1 MLELVSKKG
10 TKAKAEVPFFILK
23 LCNLEPLQLCNLLT
37 KFTSLKLFIMSMLRL
52 QLPTDPRWVNIV
64 EKNIEEILTD
74 HAWCEQ
80 KAASNAI
87 TIITINSEYPD
98 LVTDMLALA
107 KEEIEHF
114 EMVHEIIKKRGLTL
128 GRERKDE
135 YVGELA
141 KYMKQ
146 SNTGSRVSGFVE
158 RMLFSAMIEARS
170 CERFKVLSEN
180 IKDEELSKFYWDL
193 MESEAG
199 HYTTFI
205 TYARK
210 YGHGI
215 DVEKRWREWLEFEA
229 SVIAKYGKKETIHG

>member
-1 MLELVSKKG
+1 
-10 TKAKAEVPFFILK
+10 
-23 LCNLEPLQLCNLLT
+23 
-37 KFTSLKLFIMSMLRL
+37 MLRL

-87 TIITINSEYPD
+87 TIITINSEFPD
-98 LVTDMLALA
+98 LVTDMLSLA

-114 EMVHEIIKKRGLTL
+114 EMVHDIIKKRGLTL

-210 YGHGI
+210 YGTGI
-215 DVEKRWREWLEFEA
+215 DVEKRWREWLDFEA
-229 SVIAKYGKKETIHG
+229 SVIAKYGKSESIHG

>member
-1 MLELVSKKG
+1 
-10 TKAKAEVPFFILK
+10 
-23 LCNLEPLQLCNLLT
+23 
-37 KFTSLKLFIMSMLRL
+37 MSVLRL
-52 QLPTDPRWVNIV
+52 KLPTDPRWVNIV
-64 EKNIEEILTD
+64 DQNIEEILSD

-98 LVTDMLALA
+98 LVSDMLALA

-114 EMVHEIIKKRGLTL
+114 QMVHDIIKKRGLTL
-128 GRERKDE
+128 ARERKDE

-141 KYMKQ
+141 QYMKK

-158 RMLFSAMIEARS
+158 RLLFSAMIEARS

-180 IKDEELSKFYWDL
+180 MQDEELASFYRDL
-193 MESEAG
+193 MESEAA

-210 YGHGI
+210 YGVGI
-215 DVEKRWREWLEFEA
+215 DVEKRWREWLAFEE
-229 SVIAKYGKKETIHG
+229 SVISNYGKNETIHG

>member
-1 MLELVSKKG
+1 
-10 TKAKAEVPFFILK
+10 
-23 LCNLEPLQLCNLLT
+23 
-37 KFTSLKLFIMSMLRL
+37 MLRL

-193 MESEAG
+193 MESEAA

-210 YGHGI
+210 YGTGI
-215 DVEKRWREWLEFEA
+215 DVEKRWREWLDFEA
-229 SVIAKYGKKETIHG
+229 SVIAKYGKSESIHG